1 MPISHAKS
9 ITVADATGTVTG
21 WFGTSTV
28 TIAASAIQLPSDWN
42 SAHNV
47 AYTITGNTV
56 SNTTVSGT
64 NIIFAGSGGVS
75 VGGSNGSIII
85 SGITGGGG
93 NNATLSTFVP
103 YFPASTSSQTIGG
116 FGTSTASAMVFPIQ
130 LVQDVAFNHI
140 KILQSMSVVTTSN
153 SSGFQTI
160 TSRFALFSNN
170 AGTLSSISSG
180 SFSICATLSSISGT
194 VSFPTTTATSGY
206 GYGTSTW
213 GSTATAQS
221 LFGTGGNREIELVF
235 GGSMSLAPQIVYLGI
250 HQRQST
256 SNTAVG
262 LSSAFVGN
270 AMNATSGVGKIGR
283 SSAAFSNDSALHLG
297 AHGFY
302 TSTGSAGY
310 SGTALPASMILT
322 AFNNNMNVMPM
333 VTMMST

>member
-1 MPISHAKS
+1 M
-9 ITVADATGTVTG
+9 V
-21 WFGTSTV
+21 F
-28 TIAASAIQLPSDWN
+28 
-42 SAHNV
+42 
-47 AYTITGNTV
+47 TITGNTTQG
-56 SNTTVSGT
+56 STVSGT
-64 NIIFAGSGGVS
+64 NILFAGSGGIS

-85 SGITGGGG
+85 SGPAGGGA
-93 NNATLSTFVP
+93 NATLSTFVP
-103 YFPASTSSQTIGG
+103 YFPASTSSQTNGG
-116 FGTSTASAMVFPIQ
+116 FGTSTASAMVFPIIV
-130 LVQDVAFNHI
+130 VQDVAFNHI

-153 SSGFQTI
+153 SSGLQTI
-160 TSRFALFSNN
+160 TSQFALFSNN

-180 SFSICATLSSISGT
+180 SFSMALTLSSISGT
-194 VSFPTTTATSGY
+194 ISFPTTTASSGY

-221 LFGTGGNREIELVF
+221 LFGTAGNRAIDLVF
-235 GGSMSLAPQIVYLGI
+235 GTNSMSFSPQVVYLGI

-270 AMNATSGVGKIGR
+270 AMNGTTNAGPFGR
-283 SSAAFSNDSALHLG
+283 STAAFSNSSQNHLG

-333 VTMMST
+333 VTLASS